1 MLLGRVHPLVYTR
14 ARFLS
19 SSILPVQATQPA
31 AATVV
36 CFRIQ
41 PKDLWFRFPVPCL
54 VLPIETGPVQCCPV
68 LAIEPGPVKSRGKV
82 YFSKLKT
89 IFTTLTILHSDGSDG
104 PMTPICP
111 SRSLVLVAAA
121 LLGWDAGCWQR
132 RCPRPLRSLATRV
145 FNIYVTAGS
154 TAPNL
159 DAAMMPALKL
169 VRKHAVIR
177 NR

>member
-1 MLLGRVHPLVYTR
+1 MWYTMLLGRVHPLVYTR

-68 LAIEPGPVKSRGKV
+68 LAIEPGPVKIREGRYTFQNLKQ
-82 YFSKLKT
+82 FSLPWPS
-89 IFTTLTILHSDGSDG
+89 FTAMAPMVPWLPSAPPDPSSLSLLLSWDG
-104 PMTPICP
+104 T
-111 SRSLVLVAAA
+111 LVA
-121 LLGWDAGCWQR
+121 
-132 RCPRPLRSLATRV
+132 
-145 FNIYVTAGS
+145 GS
-154 TAPNL
+154 GVV
-159 DAAMMPALKL
+159 PALCD
-169 VRKHAVIR
+169 RWR
-177 NR
+177 RGSSTST